1 MTLIANNTL
10 FQIISI
16 TLADGSNNA
25 SSSTVTS
32 SRTSPSTSTSKVDS
46 SAMKTEG
53 RDVTSAVASRLPS
66 STAISVVSSRTGAS
80 SPHLLSPSSSS
91 PSSSSSSSPSIH
103 SASSP
108 SLLDRAGSQMKR
120 NSAGLLANSINQR
133 TNAKTNRTAGGSST
147 NSSLLVNLLQKD
159 AGSTEIESSPPEKKR
174 RKYSSHGGV
183 RDMDSS
189 PSVTKVANA
198 MMAGHHSVNG
208 PTALSES
215 ERILAERLASAASA
229 GTTLIPPKS
238 EGLCSGNDR
247 AKGSHNQYG
256 KKQTDIDAVSSS
268 SKGSN
273 NKSVSRTGNSHLN
286 TQIHSESSIQRSVND
301 NKKDVKSAISGS
313 SASLS
318 NSMMPPPKSKNSA
331 SSISSSLSN
340 LISSETNSSASN
352 SNSSDKQ
359 QRVQHPAI
367 VGGGVGRDNQVQP
380 QPLRIATDLLDNK
393 RDQQIQNRAATV
405 PKSRQILINPNT
417 GMLESGPS
425 ESSSEGENDLDG
437 SGATAAATSDKRKSG
452 GVLNTIASGL
462 VRNQSAS
469 SVTSNV
475 ERALKVKLR
484 LPSTPQQVQQQQTG
498 ESYSSSPSLLNNAVN
513 HISSSNLPETN
524 SIGDSNQSGK
534 TSTNTNSSSNERIFP
549 ETKTKVVEPKLP
561 KLILSMR
568 EKKVKLSQESAAAA
582 STKSQKVLSQ
592 TLSSVS
598 TRGDRKK
605 ERKITTSE
613 DEGSDSEEVEED
625 DGGDDYHPT
634 DEEEDEEDID
644 DEPDDD
650 DDEEALKIAT
660 AKAKNLRMMQLHASS
675 SPSRNVV
682 SSRTGLGES
691 LTNVLDADSSR
702 DSKVQNR
709 TTNLS
714 QADEKH
720 LKSLETSRSKFL
732 RMRQQQRSKKQ
743 NMQLNQTPKVDLWK
757 DSLNIREVKT
767 EGLNK
772 LRDKDENRSML
783 NNTEKERGHSQKIE
797 SRLALT
803 SKEDKDDLP
812 GEKGKHLNK
821 KFVQCSC
828 HIITFLTV

>member
-1 MTLIANNTL
+1 M
-10 FQIISI
+10 FQIISV

-25 SSSTVTS
+25 SSSAAAS
-32 SRTSPSTSTSKVDS
+32 SRTSPSTSTSRVDS
-46 SAMKTEG
+46 SAIKAEG
-53 RDVTSAVASRLPS
+53 RDVTSAVASRLPA

-91 PSSSSSSSPSIH
+91 PSSSSSSPSIH
-103 SASSP
+103 SASST
-108 SLLDRAGSQMKR
+108 SLLDRAGSQIKR

-133 TNAKTNRTAGGSST
+133 TKTNRSAGGSST

-159 AGSTEIESSPPEKKR
+159 AGSIEIDSSPPEKKR
-174 RKYSSHGGV
+174 RKYSSQGGV

-208 PTALSES
+208 PTGLSES

-268 SKGSN
+268 PKGSN

-286 TQIHSESSIQRSVND
+286 TQIHSESSIQRSVSE
-301 NKKDVKSAISGS
+301 NKKDVKSAISGR

-340 LISSETNSSASN
+340 SISSETNSSASN

-380 QPLRIATDLLDNK
+380 QPLRSTTDLLDSK
-393 RDQQIQNRAATV
+393 QIQNRAAAG

-452 GVLNTIASGL
+452 GVLNAIASGL
-462 VRNQSAS
+462 VRNQTAS
-469 SVTSNV
+469 SLTSNV

-484 LPSTPQQVQQQQTG
+484 LPSTPQQVQQQQKG
-498 ESYSSSPSLLNNAVN
+498 DSSSSSPSLLNNAVN

-524 SIGDSNQSGK
+524 SIADSNQSGK
-534 TSTNTNSSSNERIFP
+534 TNTNTSNERIFT

-568 EKKVKLSQESAAAA
+568 GQKVKVSQESVA
-582 STKSQKVLSQ
+582 SASNKSQKESSQ

-598 TRGDRKK
+598 VRGDRKK
-605 ERKITTSE
+605 ERKPTTSE
-613 DEGSDSEEVEED
+613 DEGTDSEEVEED
-625 DGGDDYHPT
+625 DEGDDYHPT
-634 DEEEDEEDID
+634 DEEEEEDEEDID
-644 DEPDDD
+644 YDPD

-691 LTNVLDADSSR
+691 LSNKDLDADSSR
-702 DSKVQNR
+702 DKSKVQNR

-714 QADEKH
+714 QEKH

-732 RMRQQQRSKKQ
+732 RMRQQQRNKKQ

-757 DSLNIREVKT
+757 DSLNIREVLKT
-767 EGLNK
+767 GGLSK
-772 LRDKDENRSML
+772 IRDKEENRSML
-783 NNTEKERGHSQKIE
+783 SNNDTESGHSQTIE

-812 GEKGKHLNK
+812 GEKGKY
-821 KFVQCSC
+821 FTAE
-828 HIITFLTV
+828 I

>member
-1 MTLIANNTL
+1 M
-10 FQIISI
+10 
-16 TLADGSNNA
+16 TLADGN
-25 SSSTVTS
+25 SSSSSAATN
-32 SRTSPSTSTSKVDS
+32 SRTTPSASTSRLDS
-46 SAMKTEG
+46 SAES

-91 PSSSSSSSPSIH
+91 PSSSSSSPKLH
-103 SASSP
+103 SATAS

-120 NSAGLLANSINQR
+120 SSSGMMANSVNQR
-133 TNAKTNRTAGGSST
+133 SSSKTNRSAGGTST

-159 AGSTEIESSPPEKKR
+159 AGSTEMDSSPPEKKR
-174 RKYSSHGGV
+174 RKYSSQGGA

-198 MMAGHHSVNG
+198 MMAGHHSANG
-208 PTALSES
+208 PTGFSES
-215 ERILAERLASAASA
+215 ERLLAERLASAASA

-238 EGLCSGNDR
+238 EGLSSGKDR
-247 AKGSHNQYG
+247 VKGSHNQYG

-268 SKGSN
+268 PKGSN
-273 NKSVSRTGNSHLN
+273 NKSASVSRTGNSHLN
-286 TQIHSESSIQRSVND
+286 TQIHSESSIQHSVSD
-301 NKKDVKSAISGS
+301 SKKDVKSAISGRS
-313 SASLS
+313 TSLL

-331 SSISSSLSN
+331 SNSSTSLSN
-340 LISSETNSSASN
+340 LISPETNSSATIVH
-352 SNSSDKQ
+352 SSDKQ

-380 QPLRIATDLLDNK
+380 QPLRNATDLLENK
-393 RDQQIQNRAATV
+393 RDLQIQNRAAAV

-437 SGATAAATSDKRKSG
+437 SGAYAAAHSDKRKSV

-469 SVTSNV
+469 TLTTNA

-484 LPSTPQQVQQQQTG
+484 LPSTPQQTQQQAG
-498 ESYSSSPSLLNNAVN
+498 ESPSSSAALPNNAVN
-513 HISSSNLPETN
+513 NISSSKLPDTN
-524 SIGDSNQSGK
+524 SIGDSNQLVKS
-534 TSTNTNSSSNERIFP
+534 STNTNSSSKERIFT

-568 EKKVKLSQESAAAA
+568 EKKVKLAQESAAAA
-582 STKSQKVLSQ
+582 STKSQKVSPQ

-598 TRGDRKK
+598 GRSDRKK
-605 ERKITTSE
+605 ERKLATSD

-634 DEEEDEEDID
+634 DEEEDEEDND
-644 DEPDDD
+644 DDPDDD

-660 AKAKNLRMMQLHASS
+660 ARAKNLRMMQLHASS
-675 SPSRNVV
+675 SPSRNAV
-682 SSRTGLGES
+682 SSRSGLGES
-691 LTNVLDADSSR
+691 LSHTLDAATSR
-702 DSKVQNR
+702 DTKVQNR
-709 TTNLS
+709 TTSLS

-732 RMRQQQRSKKQ
+732 RMKQQ
-743 NMQLNQTPKVDLWK
+743 
-757 DSLNIREVKT
+757 
-767 EGLNK
+767 
-772 LRDKDENRSML
+772 
-783 NNTEKERGHSQKIE
+783 
-797 SRLALT
+797 
-803 SKEDKDDLP
+803 
-812 GEKGKHLNK
+812 
-821 KFVQCSC
+821 KFFSV
-828 HIITFLTV
+828 